1 MQINEKMIR
10 SFLEIATNGSVEQ
23 SVKKIRHFF
32 LHLHPEDFVG
42 SAMSKVENGTPAVIT
57 DVIAGWELFQKH
69 KP

>member
-42 SAMSKVENGTPAVIT
+42 SANKLLIT
-57 DVIAGWELFQKH
+57 YTSIGLQS
-69 KP
+69 